1 MDDTNI
7 FCAGNNLK
15 ELQGLING
23 VLAKLAKWF
32 AVNKLTLNLSKTNY
46 MIFRNR
52 PPDIEINLFINN
64 QQITRV
70 HVTQFLGV
78 YIDESLNWK
87 YQINKVRLKLSK
99 VAAVI
104 YKANCLIGRD
114 GMYILYWSLFLP
126 HLSYCCE
133 IWRNTYTTNIHGIT
147 ILQKRV
153 IQLVCGVKCLEHTST
168 LFQQLG
174 VLKFVDLVK
183 LKTAI
188 IMFRAFHNE
197 LPSNLQK
204 CLNRMCLY
212 MVLDRTIHS
221 A

>member
-1 MDDTNI
+1 M
-7 FCAGNNLK
+7 
-15 ELQGLING
+15 
-23 VLAKLAKWF
+23 
-32 AVNKLTLNLSKTNY
+32 NKLTLNLSKTNY

-52 PPDIEINLFINN
+52 PPDIQINMFINN

-70 HVTQFLGV
+70 HVT
-78 YIDESLNWK
+78 SLNWK

-104 YKANCLIGRD
+104 YKANCLIDRN
-114 GMYILYWSLFLP
+114 GMYILYCSLFLT

-133 IWRNTYTTNIHGIT
+133 MWENTYTTNIHGIT

-153 IQLVCGVKCLEHTST
+153 IRLVCGVKRLEHTST

-183 LKTAI
+183 L
-188 IMFRAFHNE
+188 
-197 LPSNLQK
+197 S
-204 CLNRMCLY
+204 Y
-212 MVLDRTIHS
+212 YYV
-221 A
+221 

>member
-15 ELQGLING
+15 ELQGMING

-52 PPDIEINLFINN
+52 LPDIEINLFINN

-70 HVTQFLGV
+70 HVTKFIGV

-87 YQINKVRLKLSK
+87 YQINKARLKLSK

-104 YKANCLIGRD
+104 YNANCLID
-114 GMYILYWSLFLP
+114 
-126 HLSYCCE
+126 
-133 IWRNTYTTNIHGIT
+133 
-147 ILQKRV
+147 
-153 IQLVCGVKCLEHTST
+153 
-168 LFQQLG
+168 
-174 VLKFVDLVK
+174 
-183 LKTAI
+183 
-188 IMFRAFHNE
+188 
-197 LPSNLQK
+197 
-204 CLNRMCLY
+204 
-212 MVLDRTIHS
+212 
-221 A
+221 

>member
-1 MDDTNI
+1 
-7 FCAGNNLK
+7 
-15 ELQGLING
+15 
-23 VLAKLAKWF
+23 
-32 AVNKLTLNLSKTNY
+32 

-64 QQITRV
+64 QRITRV
-70 HVTQFLGV
+70 HITTFLSA

-87 YQINKVRLKLSK
+87 YQINTVRLKLSK
-99 VAAVI
+99 VAAAI
-104 YKANCLIGRD
+104 YKANCLIDRN
-114 GMYILYWSLFLP
+114 GMYILYCSLFFP

-133 IWRNTYTTNIHGIT
+133 MWGNTYTTDIRGIT

-153 IQLVCGVKCLEHTST
+153 IRLLCGVKRLEHTSI

-183 LKTAI
+183 IKTAI

-197 LPSNLQK
+197 NVIWK
-204 CLNRMCLY
+204 TCLNHMCLY
-212 MVLDRTIHS
+212 MALDRMQNQCKINVHLHIRGEIMELPK
-221 A
+221 

>member
-1 MDDTNI
+1 MGYLRDPFLVQSYINYICNVSKLAKFILFADDTNL

-15 ELQGLING
+15 ELQGMIKW

-70 HVTQFLGV
+70 NVTKFLGV

-104 YKANCLIGRD
+104 YKANCHIYRN
-114 GMYILYWSLFLP
+114 GMYILYSSLFY
-126 HLSYCCE
+126 H
-133 IWRNTYTTNIHGIT
+133 I
-147 ILQKRV
+147 
-153 IQLVCGVKCLEHTST
+153 
-168 LFQQLG
+168 
-174 VLKFVDLVK
+174 
-183 LKTAI
+183 
-188 IMFRAFHNE
+188 
-197 LPSNLQK
+197 
-204 CLNRMCLY
+204 
-212 MVLDRTIHS
+212 
-221 A
+221 

>member
-1 MDDTNI
+1 MVCCEQTNI
-7 FCAGNNLK
+7 
-15 ELQGLING
+15 EP
-23 VLAKLAKWF
+23 V
-32 AVNKLTLNLSKTNY
+32 KTNY

-52 PPDIEINLFINN
+52 LPDTEINLFINN

-70 HVTQFLGV
+70 HVNTFLGV

-87 YQINKVRLKLSK
+87 YKINKVRLKLSK

-104 YKANCLIGRD
+104 YKANCLID
-114 GMYILYWSLFLP
+114 LNGMYILYCSLFLP
-126 HLSYCCE
+126 HLSYYCE
-133 IWRNTYTTNIHGIT
+133 LWGNTCTTNIHGIT

-153 IQLVCGVKCLEHTST
+153 ILLVCGVKRVEHAST

-174 VLKFVDLVK
+174 VLNFLDLVK

-204 CLNRMCLY
+204 CIWY
-212 MVLDRTIHS
+212 
-221 A
+221 

>member
-1 MDDTNI
+1 M
-7 FCAGNNLK
+7 
-15 ELQGLING
+15 ING

-32 AVNKLTLNLSKTNY
+32 AVNKLTLNLSKINY
-46 MIFRNR
+46 MIFRNC
-52 PPDIEINLFINN
+52 PPDIEINHFINN

-70 HVTQFLGV
+70 HVAKFLGV

-104 YKANCLIGRD
+104 YKANCLID
-114 GMYILYWSLFLP
+114 QNGMYVLYCSLFLP

-133 IWRNTYTTNIHGIT
+133 MWGNTYTTNIHGIT

-153 IQLVCGVKCLEHTST
+153 IRLVCGVKRLEHTSI

-174 VLKFVDLVK
+174 ILKFVDLVK

-197 LPSNLQK
+197 LPSNL
-204 CLNRMCLY
+204 LNFFKPHVSVY
-212 MVLDRTIHS
+212 GT
-221 A
+221 

>member
-1 MDDTNI
+1 MYSILICNVSKLAKCILFADDTNI
-7 FCAGNNLK
+7 CCGGNNLK
-15 ELQGLING
+15 ELQGMING

-70 HVTQFLGV
+70 RVKKFLGA

-99 VAAVI
+99 IA
-104 YKANCLIGRD
+104 KANGLIDRNE
-114 GMYILYWSLFLP
+114 MYILYCSLFLP

-133 IWRNTYTTNIHGIT
+133 IWENTYTTHIHGIT
-147 ILQKRV
+147 ILQKR
-153 IQLVCGVKCLEHTST
+153 LVCGVKRLEHTSI
-168 LFQQLG
+168 LF
-174 VLKFVDLVK
+174 
-183 LKTAI
+183 
-188 IMFRAFHNE
+188 
-197 LPSNLQK
+197 
-204 CLNRMCLY
+204 
-212 MVLDRTIHS
+212 
-221 A
+221 